1 MGLGFRSG
9 VEYLTVAECVD
20 VSTNNTIVEK
30 SDLVGQRTSSLG
42 HFTWYPRNRGG
53 GEVFHVDQISD
64 LKGSEGFRGVVLLCL
79 LSLVRFNMLTE
90 IGEQGIES
98 HPGTTTRKK
107 SCWRNACGR
116 LRGDTVLKEEF
127 REPFLNSSS

>member
-30 SDLVGQRTSSLG
+30 SDLVGQWTSSLG

-53 GEVFHVDQISD
+53 EVFRVDQISD
-64 LKGSEGFRGVVLLCL
+64 LKGSEGFRGVVLFCL
-79 LSLVRFNMLTE
+79 LSLVRFNTLTE
-90 IGEQGIES
+90 IEEQGIES
-98 HPGTTTRKK
+98 RPGTTTEKK
-107 SCWRNACGR
+107 SCCRNACGR
-116 LRGDTVLKEEF
+116 LTGDTVVKEEF